1 MLILQL
7 LDNDFVS
14 YCGVQGALS
23 GGPAHFFRPQ
33 YYGVD
38 VVMAD
43 PALLAHVLEHGPLRR
58 ARHLCLVAQ

>member
-7 LDNDFVS
+7 LDNDVIG
-14 YCGVQGALS
+14 YCDVKGTLS

-58 ARHLCLVAQ
+58 ARHLFLVAQ